1 MSRFKIKL
9 IKTWNFS
16 LSSESKQEVEKKVYE
31 MMNDT
36 VILELPEV
44 KKRIRLKI
52 KEVKERNYD
61 NEENN

>member
-1 MSRFKIKL
+1 MSRLKIKL

>member
-16 LSSESKQEVEKKVYE
+16 LNAESKEEVERKVIE
-31 MMNDT
+31 MMNET

-52 KEVKERNYD
+52 KEIKERNYD

>member
-52 KEVKERNYD
+52 KEVKDRNYD

>member
-16 LSSESKQEVEKKVYE
+16 LSSESKQKVEKKVYE